1 MAEKQVDYE
10 RPMVAGSSPAGC
22 WGFSLSILHVLELR
36 SLCLEQVS
44 RRGAAI
50 EIENALLG
58 RIMHDWENNNCP
70 IPIILHCF
78 RKQKCF

>member
-1 MAEKQVDYE
+1 
-10 RPMVAGSSPAGC
+10 MVAGSSPAGC
-22 WGFSLSILHVLELR
+22 WGFSLSILYVLDLR

-50 EIENALLG
+50 EIENALPG

-70 IPIILHCF
+70 IPIILHRF
-78 RKQKCF
+78 RKQKSF